1 MFEKMTNRI
10 KLNRIVM
17 AKKTAIENNQFET
30 AALLRD
36 DEKRLLKK
44 MGISTEQ
51 NKKNSHQMDIIE
63 RWVETLKL
71 KIQREKLFRN
81 LKESKKQEIDS
92 IKKLNYNEVNLLHDQ
107 KIALYQKIERIECN
121 IEKYKNL

>member
-1 MFEKMTNRI
+1 MFERMTNRI
-10 KLNRIVM
+10 KLNRIVT

-36 DEKRLLKK
+36 EEKRLLKK

-51 NKKNSHQMDIIE
+51 NKKNSHQLGIIK

-71 KIQREKLFRN
+71 KIRREKLLRN
-81 LKESKKQEIDS
+81 LKEIKNHEINS
-92 IKKLNYNEVNLLHDQ
+92 IKKLNYNSVNMLQDQ
-107 KIALYQKIERIECN
+107 KIALQKKIERIECN
-121 IEKYKNL
+121 LEKYINQ